1 MTARYVQAADEKE
14 KAKVEAE
21 IHRLVVSRDRKY
33 TSFIEFNH
41 YKLVYRRYAGLFFT
55 IAIDVNDNE
64 LVSAWR
70 TRSDQ
75 NSALASHFHR
85 ILSTL

>member
-1 MTARYVQAADEKE
+1 M
-14 KAKVEAE
+14 EAE

-64 LVSAWR
+64 LVSVW
-70 TRSDQ
+70 
-75 NSALASHFHR
+75 
-85 ILSTL
+85 